1 MPSPFAQVADNL
13 EDLAA
18 IFEPRQPS
26 GGAISAGQA
35 RAVVKAL
42 KENAALAR
50 LGERQRQ
57 ALYELLGRPVEEQ
70 GVTVILAPFA
80 TIDGGRAS

>member
-1 MPSPFAQVADNL
+1 MSSPFAKVADGL
-13 EDLAA
+13 EDLSA
-18 IFEPRQPS
+18 IFEPRQAS

-42 KENAALAR
+42 KEYAELAR

-57 ALYELLGRPVEEQ
+57 ALHQLLGRPVEEQ
-70 GVTVILAPFA
+70 GVTVILTPFT
-80 TIDGGRAS
+80 TIDGGRA